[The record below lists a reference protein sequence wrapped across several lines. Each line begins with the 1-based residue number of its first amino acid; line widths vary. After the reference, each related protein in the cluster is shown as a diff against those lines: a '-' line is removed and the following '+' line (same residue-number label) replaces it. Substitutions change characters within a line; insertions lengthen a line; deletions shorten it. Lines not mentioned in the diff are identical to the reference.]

1 MTTSPIPHP
10 AAAVTPLPLVVILHS
25 RQPLTTDPAV
35 TFDPVRWE
43 TVVLTDAETD
53 PVVREDAPGEAP
65 AVRRAPREGWAEA
78 IRELAGDRPV
88 QIVTNDEY
96 CLISCAELRAEFGLP
111 ARHPAQPAHY
121 IDKVLMKE
129 RLAAA
134 GVRVPRFL
142 ALDEVL
148 DDSQGAGVPD
158 PETLTELV
166 SARIGGPV
174 VAKPRREAN
183 SRGVSILR
191 TREELRDWLAGH
203 RGERGWQIEEYLD
216 GTFHHV
222 NGLVRDGATAP
233 VQTGTYLGPLLDLP
247 SGRRLGGWT
256 VPHDSELARRAH
268 ALNHDVV
275 AALGGEGAFVVHT
288 EFAVTG
294 DDELVVVE
302 VAGRAPGALVSELA
316 RLHAGLN
323 LEEVNL
329 ALQAGLPV
337 PEPHPTGTEAA
348 WVWIPV
354 MPGERYRHTPDT
366 KSERL
371 VHVRQAAR
379 QTHTGTSGAIG
390 VSVLLW
396 HTDPDVL
403 AVDVRTAATAAWC
416 GA

>member
-1 MTTSPIPHP
+1 MTSSPAPRPTSAP
-10 AAAVTPLPLVVILHS
+10 APRPLAVLLHS
-25 RQPLTTDPAV
+25 RQPLTTDPAA
-35 TFDPVRWE
+35 TFDPAHWE
-43 TVVLTDAETD
+43 SVVLTDAEAD
-53 PVVREDAPGEAP
+53 AVMREDAPGATP
-65 AVRRAPREGWAEA
+65 AVHRAPRDTWATE
-78 IRELAGDRPV
+78 IRRLAGDRPV

-96 CLISCAELRAEFGLP
+96 CLITCAALRAEFGLP
-111 ARHPAQPAHY
+111 ARHPDRPAHY

-142 ALDEVL
+142 ALTD
-148 DDSQGAGVPD
+148 GVPE
-158 PETLTELV
+158 PEAGTALV
-166 SARIGGPV
+166 TGTIGLPA

-183 SRGVSILR
+183 SRGVAILR
-191 TREELRDWLAGH
+191 DQAGLRDWLAAH
-203 RGERGWQIEEYLD
+203 QGEQGWQIEEFLD

-222 NGLVRDGATAP
+222 NGLVRDGVLTP

-247 SGRRLGGWT
+247 DGRRLGGWT
-256 VPHDSELARRAH
+256 VPYDSRLDRRAH
-268 ALNHDVV
+268 ELNQAVV

-288 EFAVTG
+288 EFAVNRE
-294 DDELVVVE
+294 DELVVVE

-323 LEEVNL
+323 LEEANL
-329 ALQAGLPV
+329 ALQADLPL
-337 PEPHPTGTEAA
+337 PRPHPTGTEAA

-354 MPGERYRHTPDT
+354 MPGERYRHTPET
-366 KSERL
+366 TSKRL
-371 VHVRQAAR
+371 VHVREAAR
-379 QTHTGTSGAIG
+379 RTHTGTSGALG

-403 AVDVRTAATAAWC
+403 AADVRTAATAAWC

>member
-1 MTTSPIPHP
+1 MTNSHTGRPTE
-10 AAAVTPLPLVVILHS
+10 AVPPRPLAVILHS
-25 RQPLTTDPAV
+25 RQPLTTDPTA
-35 TFDPVRWE
+35 TFDPAHWD
-43 TVVLTDAETD
+43 TVVLTDAEADAVT
-53 PVVREDAPGEAP
+53 REDVPGQVP
-65 AVRRAPREGWAEA
+65 AVHHAPRGEWAAA
-78 IRELAGDRPV
+78 IRSLAADRPV

-96 CLISCAELRAEFGLP
+96 SLIACAELRAEFGLP
-111 ARHPAQPAHY
+111 ARHPARPAHY

-142 ALDEVL
+142 ALTD
-148 DDSQGAGVPD
+148 GVPD
-158 PETLTELV
+158 PETGTALV
-166 SARIGGPV
+166 TARIGLPA

-183 SRGVSILR
+183 SRGVGILH
-191 TREELRDWLAGH
+191 TESELRAWFAGH
-203 RGERGWQIEEYLD
+203 AGEPGWQIEEYLD

-222 NGLVRDGATAP
+222 NSVVRDGVPTP

-256 VPHDSELARRAH
+256 VPHDSELALRAH
-268 ALNHDVV
+268 ELNRDVV

-288 EFAVTG
+288 EFAVTR

-337 PEPHPTGTEAA
+337 PEPRPTGTQAA

-354 MPGERYRHTPDT
+354 MPGERYRHTPET
-366 KSERL
+366 TSERL

-379 QTHTGTSGAIG
+379 QTHTGASGALG

-396 HTDPDVL
+396 HTDPDIL
-403 AVDVRTAATAAWC
+403 AADVRTAAAAAWC
-416 GA
+416 DA